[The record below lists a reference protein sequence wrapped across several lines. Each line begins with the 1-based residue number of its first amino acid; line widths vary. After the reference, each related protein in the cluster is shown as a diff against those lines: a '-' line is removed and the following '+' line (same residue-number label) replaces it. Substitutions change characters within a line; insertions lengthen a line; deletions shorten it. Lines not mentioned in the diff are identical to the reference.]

1 MADAEVLLDYIS
13 DFGDGLVALD
23 LQLGE
28 LGGGGVLAHDAIF
41 DVVEGEKVTVGFSSV
56 ALVGIDLFDLLFCMT
71 TESGAIGEIVG
82 IVDRSWCKGGG
93 QHKAVAG
100 VDRRMFLQTKVGIS
114 FLIVQSDSRS
124 RVNLSGLPFLSRWP
138 SSLLRCSRCFF
149 SSS

>member
-41 DVVEGEKVTVGFSSV
+41 DVVEGEKVTVGFSGV

-71 TESGAIGEIVG
+71 TESGAIGQEVG
-82 IVDRSWCKGGG
+82 IVNQGRVRVVASTKPWREST
-93 QHKAVAG
+93 AVC
-100 VDRRMFLQTKVGIS
+100 S
-114 FLIVQSDSRS
+114 F
-124 RVNLSGLPFLSRWP
+124 G
-138 SSLLRCSRCFF
+138 
-149 SSS
+149 